1 MSDYPKVLLLCNFS
15 QSRSSGITIRNLFK
29 NWPDSRIAVVE
40 YSDSI
45 ESIYVP
51 DISRYYILGQK
62 EIRYLWPFSYLRK
75 LRASA
80 EHTLHSAPPTVK
92 PSALR
97 TGFRAK
103 LQSAFAKL
111 LSGFL
116 RLSGFSF
123 VSRQFR
129 VSPELESWVKAFEPD
144 LVYTSS
150 GDINKLEFAAEI
162 KRHFKASLALHI
174 LDDYVNSSYED
185 TVFPLYW
192 KRRLDSTFRRVLE
205 SVDLPLAI
213 GDKMAGEY
221 SGKYGKPF
229 YGFHNPID
237 PKVWMRSPEENTL
250 PAVEA
255 STDGFTF
262 LYAGKV
268 NRDTVEPIIRFMD
281 AVDALVAK
289 GHAVGLQICSPYPF
303 EIIYR
308 LLGERAESVYYGK
321 VPYAEL
327 PATFRNAD
335 ALLLPLDFSEATIR
349 YIRLSMLTKATEYM
363 ISGSPIFIFAPGE
376 LAVSE
381 YLMKHDSAFH
391 CGDPTRLEDL
401 ILEFMNDSAGRQRI
415 AANAVRCAREDHV
428 IELVG
433 ERLRELIVQSI
444 GSSN

>member
-1 MSDYPKVLLLCNFS
+1 MEKYPKVLLLCHFS

-40 YSDSI
+40 YSDLI

-51 DISRYYILGQK
+51 EISRYYILGQK
-62 EIRYLWPFSYLRK
+62 EVRYLWPFSCFRK
-75 LRASA
+75 PRASTGYVLHTAPPAVKARAPRTGLRAKVQAIVSN
-80 EHTLHSAPPTVK
+80 
-92 PSALR
+92 
-97 TGFRAK
+97 
-103 LQSAFAKL
+103 L

-116 RLSGFSF
+116 RLTGFSF

-129 VSPELESWVKAFEPD
+129 VSPELESWVQAFEPD
-144 LVYTSS
+144 LIYTST

-162 KRHFKASLALHI
+162 KRHFKTSLALHI
-174 LDDYVNSSYED
+174 LDDYVNSSYEE
-185 TVFPLYW
+185 TVFPRYW

-221 SGKYGKPF
+221 SEKYGKPF

-237 PKVWMRSPEENTL
+237 PKVWVQDTEEQALT
-250 PAVEA
+250 ADEA
-255 STDGFTF
+255 STGEFTF

-268 NRDTVEPIIRFMD
+268 NRDTVEPIIHFMD
-281 AVDALVAK
+281 AVDVLVAQ
-289 GHAVGLQICSPYPF
+289 GHAVRLQICSPYPF
-303 EIIYR
+303 ERIYR
-308 LLGERAESVYYGK
+308 LLGERAKSVYHGK
-321 VPYAEL
+321 VPYADL

-363 ISGSPIFIFAPGE
+363 ISGSPIFIFAPAE

-391 CGDPTRLEDL
+391 CGDPVGLEAA
-401 ILEFMNDSAGRQRI
+401 ILEFMNDPAGRVRI
-415 AANAVRCAREDHV
+415 AANAVRCASEDHV

-433 ERLRELIVQSI
+433 ERLRKLIVQSI
-444 GSSN
+444 G